1 MWREARG
8 RKQELMRQKRRRA
21 QVTPLND
28 LGVNEARKLERE
40 KRKIRGNGSDERQ
53 GIHAEDEMTSAD
65 RRRKEW
71 KPRDERERERGRQR
85 SIERWTARGG
95 WIRVTYVER
104 QEVPR
109 VFVSRRNSRRDAR
122 EGERIQRSM

>member
-8 RKQELMRQKRRRA
+8 RKQELVRQKRRRA

-40 KRKIRGNGSDERQ
+40 KRKIRGNGSDEQQ

-71 KPRDERERERGRQR
+71 KPRDERERARETALYRAVDREGWVDPCHVCRK
-85 SIERWTARGG
+85 ARGASC
-95 WIRVTYVER
+95 
-104 QEVPR
+104 
-109 VFVSRRNSRRDAR
+109 FCFS
-122 EGERIQRSM
+122 